1 MKTSLIACLLFICF
15 NSFGFELYQSYNW
28 NSTFVGANYELKI
41 HHDQE
46 ATIIFD
52 KSLYYYYSDQGTLKL
67 KCFKHRLI
75 WIEDESA
82 IDKLNEVYLPGGAS
96 EFKARIINSDGKV
109 VSFDEKR
116 IEEISTK
123 EGSSS
128 YQKLALPG
136 IEPKSWVEVYY
147 VLTDLS
153 RSERV
158 ILEDKFITALG
169 QVVIRKP
176 VNWGGGFDLKV
187 EGYNGYEKNELDD
200 NGSTV
205 VYEAT
210 NIPSVGDE
218 NYAHEYMDSP
228 RCDFTIV
235 NTSWSEWS
243 RLVFNNVNRYGFT
256 TFLGPV
262 KKALKEIDALN
273 GTDIEKIKKIELFV
287 KQNITETEQ
296 DDSQYS
302 EHVAKILK
310 FRIANETGILT
321 TYMHLFSYAG
331 IQFDLYLVG
340 DKDYID
346 LDKDMPSSRG
356 FDEFIFHFRSLDL
369 YMLPNSDYYY
379 LGQIPSHIGGMNALT
394 VISSGYGG
402 SKKLVRLPEGL
413 REYNAEKTKSTIE
426 LDIEDEVCSI
436 HLKKSYNGDRA
447 IRARGYLNFSDEEE
461 KKEYIDGALLS
472 GMETTEL
479 KSFKVINDDIILNQM
494 TEDSIHFI
502 GDLISDEM
510 VSTIP
515 NGFILNLSRAI
526 GGQSSFYEEG
536 ERQRRIYVS
545 NSRVYEHNIR
555 FIIPDGYE
563 LQNIENYRFD
573 RNYTP
578 VGADTPVAAFESKA
592 QIRDGVLELYVYEF
606 YQEGMYPK
614 EDLEA
619 YRSVINAAY
628 EFYIAKV
635 VLIKE

>member
-15 NSFGFELYQSYNW
+15 NSFGFELDKSYNW
-28 NSTFVGANYELKI
+28 NRTFDGSNYETQI
-41 HHDQE
+41 NHDEE
-46 ATIIFD
+46 ATIVFD
-52 KSLYYYYSDQGTLKL
+52 KSLYYYYSDNGTLKL

-82 IDKLNEVYLPGGAS
+82 IEKLNEVYLPGSAS
-96 EFKARIINSDGKV
+96 MFKARIINSDGKV
-109 VSFDEKR
+109 LSFDENR
-116 IEEISTK
+116 IEEISTN
-123 EGSSS
+123 EGTSS

-147 VLTDLS
+147 VLTDLN

-158 ILEDKFITALG
+158 TLNDDFTTALG
-169 QVVIRKP
+169 QVVIREP
-176 VNWGGGFDLKV
+176 VNWRGKFDLKI
-187 EGYNGYEKNELDD
+187 EMYNGYEKNELNDD
-200 NGSTV
+200 QFSH
-205 VYEAT
+205 VYEVK
-210 NIPSVGDE
+210 NIPSVGSE
-218 NYAHEYMDSP
+218 NYAHQYMDSP

-235 NTSWSEWS
+235 KTSWSEWS
-243 RLVFNNVNRYGFT
+243 RLVLKSVNRYDFS
-256 TFLGPV
+256 TFIGAV
-262 KKALKEIDALN
+262 RKTLKEIDALE
-273 GTDIEKIKKIELFV
+273 GTDVEKIKKIELFV

-296 DDSQYS
+296 DDAKYT
-302 EHVAKILK
+302 EHIGKILK
-310 FRIANETGILT
+310 FKIANETGILA

-331 IQFDLYLVG
+331 IKFDLYLAG

-346 LDKDMPSSRG
+346 LDENMPSSRG
-356 FDEFIFHFRSLDL
+356 FDEYIFHFKSLDL
-369 YMLPNSDYYY
+369 YLLPNSDYYY
-379 LGQIPSHIGGMNALT
+379 LGRIPSHIGGMNALRIVGT
-394 VISSGYGG
+394 PG
-402 SKKLVRLPEGL
+402 SKYFTRLPQGL
-413 REYNAEKTKSTIE
+413 REYNTEITKSTIE
-426 LDIEDEVCSI
+426 LNVEEEVCSI

-461 KKEYIDGALLS
+461 KKDYIDGALLS

-494 TEDSIHFI
+494 SEDSIHFI

-515 NGFILNLSRAI
+515 NGFILNVSRAM

-545 NSRVYEHNIR
+545 NSRIYEHNIR
-555 FIIPDGYE
+555 FVIPDGYE

-578 VGADTPVAAFESKA
+578 AGADAPVAAFESKA

-619 YRSVINAAY
+619 YKLVINAAY

-635 VLIKE
+635 MLIKE